1 MKEKDLIRFMDR
13 MIEERKAE
21 YALGTAHIYQASR
34 NALSAFLKA
43 HDIPFKRVRPEL
55 LKQFERFLRRRGNS
69 WNTVSTHMRVL
80 RAVYN
85 RAVDRRLAPHVPH
98 LFKAVYTGTQAD
110 IKRALKAEE
119 MWQLLDTKC
128 TRKQSELLQKT
139 HHLFVLMFLLRGL
152 PFVDLA
158 YIQKKD
164 LNGNILTYHRR
175 KTGRQIT
182 ITVTKDAMNIIREYM
197 DTTTESPY
205 LFPILSAEGG
215 EDTIYREYQQALRI
229 FNYQLTKLGELL
241 GLTTELTSYT
251 ARHTWATLAY
261 YLEVHP
267 GIIREAMGHSSI
279 KVTET
284 YLKPFNIKK
293 LDETNLSIIGYA
305 KRSFEG

>member
-69 WNTVSTHMRVL
+69 WNTVSTYMRVL

-119 MWQLLDTKC
+119 MGQLLDTKC

-139 HHLFVLMFLLRGL
+139 HHLFVLMFG
-152 PFVDLA
+152 VMSS
-158 YIQKKD
+158 
-164 LNGNILTYHRR
+164 
-175 KTGRQIT
+175 IT
-182 ITVTKDAMNIIREYM
+182 PPVAM
-197 DTTTESPY
+197 SV
-205 LFPILSAEGG
+205 
-215 EDTIYREYQQALRI
+215 
-229 FNYQLTKLGELL
+229 
-241 GLTTELTSYT
+241 YT
-251 ARHTWATLAY
+251 AC
-261 YLEVHP
+261 
-267 GIIREAMGHSSI
+267 GI
-279 KVTET
+279 
-284 YLKPFNIKK
+284 
-293 LDETNLSIIGYA
+293 A
-305 KRSFEG
+305 KCGMWECGGRAVSFC

>member
-69 WNTVSTHMRVL
+69 WNTVSTYMRVL

-119 MWQLLDTKC
+119 MGQLLDTKC

-139 HHLFVLMFLLRGL
+139 HHLFVLMFLLRGFL
-152 PFVDLA
+152 LSTWLI
-158 YIQKKD
+158 YK
-164 LNGNILTYHRR
+164 RR
-175 KTGRQIT
+175 T
-182 ITVTKDAMNIIREYM
+182 
-197 DTTTESPY
+197 
-205 LFPILSAEGG
+205 
-215 EDTIYREYQQALRI
+215 
-229 FNYQLTKLGELL
+229 
-241 GLTTELTSYT
+241 
-251 ARHTWATLAY
+251 
-261 YLEVHP
+261 
-267 GIIREAMGHSSI
+267 
-279 KVTET
+279 
-284 YLKPFNIKK
+284 
-293 LDETNLSIIGYA
+293 
-305 KRSFEG
+305 

>member
-69 WNTVSTHMRVL
+69 WNTVSTYMRVL

-119 MWQLLDTKC
+119 MGQLLDTKC

-182 ITVTKDAMNIIREYM
+182 I
-197 DTTTESPY
+197 
-205 LFPILSAEGG
+205 ILSAEGG